1 MPVLAFP
8 APDLTPEDEAAILAA
23 ARRGGHYACRRELT
37 EQGRPAIALLDRDQA
52 VRGRVTK
59 RHGVYAVLDARGHA
73 VLRTRR
79 REEMLAALAK

>member
-1 MPVLAFP
+1 MSVLAFP

-23 ARRGGHYACRRELT
+23 ARAGGHYACRPERSGDGLT
-37 EQGRPAIALLDRDQA
+37 AILLLDRAQA
-52 VRGRVTK
+52 VRGRITK
-59 RHGVYAVLDARGHA
+59 RHGVYAVQDARGHE